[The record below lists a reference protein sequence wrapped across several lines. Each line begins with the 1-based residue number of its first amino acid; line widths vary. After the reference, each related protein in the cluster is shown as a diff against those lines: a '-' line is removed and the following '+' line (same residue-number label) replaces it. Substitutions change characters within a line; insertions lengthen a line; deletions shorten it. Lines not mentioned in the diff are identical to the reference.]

1 MSKNP
6 NRLSATFERMSAL
19 DKTVHEPVRLV
30 ILTALS
36 ACRSAQFKYLQ
47 ALTGTTQGNLS
58 VHLARLQECGLIE
71 IEKGFNGHYP
81 NTSAKL
87 TERGRQAISRHWQQ
101 LDQLRT
107 AVERASKPD
116 SD

>member
-1 MSKNP
+1 MSV
-6 NRLSATFERMSAL
+6 L

-30 ILTALS
+30 IMTALS
-36 ACRSAQFKYLQ
+36 ACRSAEFKYLQ

-71 IEKGFNGHYP
+71 IEKGFNGNYP
-81 NTSAKL
+81 TTSAKL
-87 TERGRQAISRHWQQ
+87 TERGRKAISRHWQQ

-107 AVERASKPD
+107 AVERASNPD